1 MLSTLIHAA
10 GAAIALLMAVA
21 LVRAAAAAPAW
32 WLLALLTAVMAV
44 PVSVLSWAGVPQWI
58 AVLPMAALF
67 AVQIRAL
74 VVLASGHWER
84 LQALRRGRA
93 DAAAPA
99 AAVDGAADPMLAPA
113 LGAGPKTGWWDAP
126 VAQAT
131 PPADDAPVESA
142 PVDSLSSQADT
153 AVENS
158 RDIED
163 DDVAFADLIRRNFT
177 VH

>member
-1 MLSTLIHAA
+1 MLSTLMHAA
-10 GAAIALLMAVA
+10 GAVIALLMAVA

-32 WLLALLTAVMAV
+32 WLLALLTAVMVV
-44 PVSVLSWAGVPQWI
+44 PVSVLLWAGAPQWI

-74 VVLASGHWER
+74 VVLASGYWER
-84 LQALRRGRA
+84 LHALRRGRA

-99 AAVDGAADPMLAPA
+99 VAVDGAADPMLAPA

-126 VAQAT
+126 VAQAA
-131 PPADDAPVESA
+131 PPDGGPVGSA

-153 AVENS
+153 AGENG

-163 DDVAFADLIRRNFT
+163 DDVAFEDLIRRNFT
-177 VH
+177 VR